1 LSIGFDLSAIPNAAS
16 VRITLTRPSGEI
28 VQTVCPSS
36 PCSVNLD
43 ARQGSHLMKLEY
55 LSATDAV
62 LAGGEPALVGVP

>member
-1 LSIGFDLSAIPNAAS
+1 
-16 VRITLTRPSGEI
+16 
-28 VQTVCPSS
+28 VCPSS

-62 LAGGEPALVGVP
+62 LASGEPALVGVP